1 MGNMPQNKGLPST
14 SLVEVSD
21 EEYDFNVKNK
31 LPNTETAKQK
41 RKINK
46 NLRRMAFTSMLT
58 RLIASQRK
66 K

>member
-21 EEYDFNVKNK
+21 EEYDFNLKNR
-31 LPNTETAKQK
+31 LPNTQGAKQK
-41 RKINK
+41 RKFSK
-46 NLRRMAFTSMLT
+46 DLRKMAFTSMLT

-66 K
+66 